1 MREIRIT
8 TILFWFFIILALIL
22 LILRVHGSPA
32 EETIIAALIGAIGAL
47 WKEYVSFLREFSN
60 FKEEVREFMSKVKQ
74 KWKIK

>member
-60 FKEEVREFMSKVKQ
+60 FKEEVREFMSKVERKL
-74 KWKIK
+74 KIK

>member
-1 MREIRIT
+1 MREIRVT

-22 LILRVHGSPA
+22 LILRAHGSPA

-60 FKEEVREFMSKVKQ
+60 FKEEVREFMSKVERKL
-74 KWKIK
+74 KIK

>member
-22 LILRVHGSPA
+22 LILRAHGSPA
-32 EETIIAALIGAIGAL
+32 EETIIATLIGAIGAL

-60 FKEEVREFMSKVKQ
+60 FKEEVREFMSKVERKL
-74 KWKIK
+74 KIK